1 MGDFENSVLSFL
13 SDRFPDAESAF
24 KGGFCVF
31 SCPGGNVSTVA
42 VPVVSETLEDAERQ
56 AERLECEVRKLRDE
70 GRTVVILPEDIWR
83 SRRKMIQHRLL
94 AQLGVFRSVFAR
106 NTEVRRIDKAT
117 SSEFFTDC
125 HTYRDA
131 SARYRY
137 GLFDRQGSLVAAA
150 SFSGARVW
158 DKPDGKVSSCEW
170 VRYASLPDVRVVGG
184 MGKVLKAFISEA
196 GPDNVMSYADLEWTD
211 GAVYERLGFKMES
224 VRCPVAFAVD
234 RCSYERVPLKYAS
247 SLKNPLFH
255 INRGSIKYRLLV

>member
-1 MGDFENSVLSFL
+1 MIDFETSVLSFL
-13 SDRFPDAESAF
+13 RERFPDAGSACR
-24 KGGFCVF
+24 GGFSVL
-31 SCPGGNVSTVA
+31 SCPGKNVSVLV
-42 VPVVSETLEDAERQ
+42 VPVVSETLQDAENQ
-56 AERLECEVRKLRDE
+56 AVRLESTVKMLKAE
-70 GRTVVILPEDIWR
+70 GRKVVILPEDIWR
-83 SRRKMIQHRLL
+83 SRPAMIRPRLL
-94 AQLGVFRSVFAR
+94 AQLGIFRPVFAR
-106 NTEVRRIDKAT
+106 NTEVRRIDKSA
-117 SSEFFTDC
+117 SSVFFSDF

-131 SARYRY
+131 AARYRY
-137 GLFDRQGSLVAAA
+137 GIFDRQGNLVAAA

-158 DKPDGKVSSCEW
+158 DKPEGKVSSCEW

>member
-1 MGDFENSVLSFL
+1 MGDFENSVLNFL
-13 SDRFPDAESAF
+13 SDRFPGVESAF
-24 KGGFCVF
+24 KGGFRVF

-42 VPVVSETLEDAERQ
+42 VPVVSETLEDAECQ
-56 AERLECEVRKLRDE
+56 AERLESAVKLLKDE
-70 GRTVVILPEDIWR
+70 GRQVVILPEDIWR
-83 SRRKMIQHRLL
+83 SRSDMIQHRLL

-106 NTEVRRIDKAT
+106 NTEVRRIDKVA

-131 SARYRY
+131 AARYRY
-137 GLFDRQGSLVAAA
+137 GLYDMHGRLVAAA

-158 DKPDGKVSSCEW
+158 DKPEGKVSSCEW
-170 VRYASLPDVRVVGG
+170 VRYASLPDIRVVGG

-224 VRCPVAFAVD
+224 LRSPVAFAVD
-234 RCSYERVPLKYAS
+234 RYSYERVPLKYAS
-247 SLKNPLFH
+247 SLMNPLFH